1 MFSLFTMLLLGLIVM
16 SVAITIAILD
26 QSYWVY
32 WSALVC
38 LGIGW
43 NFLFVGGTTLLSQ
56 QYDKQESFTVQA
68 MNDFCVF
75 STQAVMSLSAGWIVF
90 NYGWFA
96 LNLIAV
102 PLLIFALVMI
112 ARWYFSNHKTKQA
125 T

>member
-1 MFSLFTMLLLGLIVM
+1 MFSLCSRLRFCLIVM
-16 SVAITIAILD
+16 SVAFTIAYLD
-26 QSYWVY
+26 ARYWGY
-32 WSALVC
+32 TSALVC

-43 NFLFVGGTTLLSQ
+43 NFLCVGGTALLSQ

-75 STQAVMSLSAGWIVF
+75 STQAIMSLSAGWVVF

-102 PLLIFALVMI
+102 PLLMFALIMLG
-112 ARWYFSNHKTKQA
+112 RWYFLSL
-125 T
+125 